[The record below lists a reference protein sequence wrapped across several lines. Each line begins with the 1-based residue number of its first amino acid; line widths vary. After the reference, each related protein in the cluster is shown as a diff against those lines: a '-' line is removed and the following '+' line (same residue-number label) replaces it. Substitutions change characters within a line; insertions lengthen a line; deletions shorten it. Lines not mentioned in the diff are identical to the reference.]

1 MCVDRFFVSA
11 LFGAATP
18 SARICRERLF
28 ARPLRVADNAWAYRL
43 AFFSSRIEAV
53 VLANAPSGSS
63 VLGALHAVPCAEIFA
78 GQGLMRVDADCG
90 LRSANRLIN
99 GHAKSLHTP

>member
-1 MCVDRFFVSA
+1 MCVDGFLLSA
-11 LFGAATP
+11 FLRAATP

-28 ARPLRVADNAWAYRL
+28 ARPLRVADNVWAYRL
-43 AFFSSRIEAV
+43 AFFSSRTEAV
-53 VLANAPSGSS
+53 VLTNAPSGSS
-63 VLGALHAVPCAEIFA
+63 VPCALHAVPRAEIFA

-99 GHAKSLHTP
+99 GHAKSPHTP